1 MSHLPFYSNGIK
13 NKQLLFQY
21 FYILIRLKTPYF
33 SALISRTPYFSQAN
47 LLSSDS
53 MHYFYDTF
61 NLIS

>member
-1 MSHLPFYSNGIK
+1 LIFIFPDHLDEIK
-13 NKQLLFQY
+13 IDLSDE

>member
-1 MSHLPFYSNGIK
+1 LIFIFPDHLDEIK
-13 NKQLLFQY
+13 IDLSDE

-33 SALISRTPYFSQAN
+33 SALILRTPHFSQAN